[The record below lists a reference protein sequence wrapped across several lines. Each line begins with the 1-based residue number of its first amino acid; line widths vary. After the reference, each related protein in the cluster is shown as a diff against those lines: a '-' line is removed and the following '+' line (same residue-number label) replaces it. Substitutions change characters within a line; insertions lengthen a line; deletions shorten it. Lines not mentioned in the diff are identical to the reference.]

1 MPGLRA
7 SSQEFRNKINLI
19 LKYFVSRNDRDK
31 YVISREDIPNNLKT
45 VIIYR
50 MMTFLQAQRDNI
62 LSRNP
67 LNHMRE
73 YFNSSEIEKRR
84 LIEIF
89 LEYQVYFPYSNESM
103 PLSESVNNEGNN
115 SSSDGSNTTIEPAS
129 NGELSNGGRA
139 RRTSIRHRK
148 RKKTNKRRKSRK
160 INRKKSKR

>member
-31 YVISREDIPNNLKT
+31 YEISRQDIPNNLKP

-89 LEYQVYFPYSNESM
+89 LEYQ
-103 PLSESVNNEGNN
+103 
-115 SSSDGSNTTIEPAS
+115 A
-129 NGELSNGGRA
+129 LSNPQ
-139 RRTSIRHRK
+139 S
-148 RKKTNKRRKSRK
+148 
-160 INRKKSKR
+160 